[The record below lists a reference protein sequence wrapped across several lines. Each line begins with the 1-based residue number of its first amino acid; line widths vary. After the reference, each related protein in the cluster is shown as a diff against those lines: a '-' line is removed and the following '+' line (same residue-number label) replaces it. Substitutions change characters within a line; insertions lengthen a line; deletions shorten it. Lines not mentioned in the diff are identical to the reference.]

1 MTPSITAA
9 VLAVALAPGVIPAE
23 PWTSADEQLNLF
35 EIWNERY
42 GTDYVS
48 NLELEEYRLDDAQ
61 LFAVGRDGGWVEA
74 VARFHESGH
83 ESGYYTQ
90 ADGEIEQEFLFD
102 VTDWGMLEPGKY
114 RETLPLEFSVGF
126 YAMPQDLSHTWFSE
140 PALQAEPHTGQ
151 PQLAVYEAPEFGKL
165 LLAWEA
171 NPVEGSNKDF
181 NDLVL
186 ELDHGPGGMILF
198 GRGGLGG
205 LMFAGL
211 GIHAIELVTSSSGGG
226 GRGFLGLP
234 VGPNLP
240 IAPPGFPDPPF
251 GPPKSPPLPPERPER
266 PLEIIPEP
274 ETVVILLLGLGALAF
289 HAYRRRVNAK

>member
-1 MTPSITAA
+1 MTSIGTAA

-48 NLELEEYRLDDAQ
+48 NLELEEYRLEDAQ
-61 LFAVGRDGGWVEA
+61 LFAVGQRGGSVEA
-74 VARFHESGH
+74 VARFHESDH
-83 ESGYYTQ
+83 AFGYYKQTN
-90 ADGEIEQEFLFD
+90 GEIEQEFLFD
-102 VTDWGMLEPGKY
+102 VTDWGMIEGDEY
-114 RETLPLEFSVGF
+114 RETLPLEFSIGF
-126 YAMPQDLSHTWFSE
+126 YAKPGNFPHTWFSE

-171 NPVEGSNKDF
+171 NPVEDSNKDF
-181 NDLVL
+181 NDLVV
-186 ELDHGPGGMILF
+186 ELDQGPGGMILF

-211 GIHAIELVTSSSGGG
+211 GIHALELVTSSSGAGG
-226 GRGFLGLP
+226 GLLGLP
-234 VGPNLP
+234 VESNLIEP
-240 IAPPGFPDPPF
+240 PWPGFPPNLDF
-251 GPPKSPPLPPERPER
+251 GPPKSPSLPPDRPDR
-266 PLEIIPEP
+266 PLEVIP
-274 ETVVILLLGLGALAF
+274 
-289 HAYRRRVNAK
+289 